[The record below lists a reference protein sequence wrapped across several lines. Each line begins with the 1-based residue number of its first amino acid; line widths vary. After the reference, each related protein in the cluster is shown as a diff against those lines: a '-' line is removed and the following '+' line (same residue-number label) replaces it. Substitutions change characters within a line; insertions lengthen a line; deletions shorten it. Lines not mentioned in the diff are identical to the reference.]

1 MAETSEPSPASLQR
15 ARQQAEEALTGPPP
29 RTSGTH
35 DDAKKSQLLPLPPGS
50 PARLSRTMAWF
61 LDDLI
66 RVPGTKARF
75 GVDPILSIIPFAGT
89 AVGAVM
95 GSTILV
101 DAVRLRTPVS
111 VLSRMVGN
119 YVFDWL
125 LGLIPFLGA
134 FLDAAFRSN
143 HKNFRLLERTI
154 ADREQVRRTTFWYWI
169 GVLAMVVIVIATI
182 LAVPVGL
189 LLWLDHAVTGN

>member
-15 ARQQAEEALTGPPP
+15 ARQQAEEALTGAPP